1 MARAIIKCLKLT
13 VTVIGNC
20 ITIGWRISISLGIN
34 SNSHCLSVRLSTVT
48 VFCTGIILSYPF
60 EITDSLD
67 WVHFWIANN
76 SICCNNPSLDLISKC
91 YFYIIYR
98 SNALYYYIELN
109 SWNVLNPNQET
120 LLLFLMKFRNIQ
132 MLQRHWRHSG
142 KMADMMLYAVVQCLE
157 LIIGKF
163 IVTVLEIRRINKCIK
178 IKKALY

>member
-1 MARAIIKCLKLT
+1 MRNNIATHIYKAEVQSIRKTPLNQQYTFWLRGVFLRPLLVSILMARAIIKCLKLT

-20 ITIGWRISISLGIN
+20 ITIGWCISISLRIN
-34 SNSHCLSVRLSTVT
+34 SDSYCLSVRLSTVT

-98 SNALYYYIELN
+98 SNALYYYIEFLYK
-109 SWNVLNPNQET
+109 NV
-120 LLLFLMKFRNIQ
+120 
-132 MLQRHWRHSG
+132 W
-142 KMADMMLYAVVQCLE
+142 
-157 LIIGKF
+157 
-163 IVTVLEIRRINKCIK
+163 
-178 IKKALY
+178 